1 MRLNKGTKRRAIVYF
16 TIITLL
22 LVFATI
28 SLTVSLPLGLA
39 GKHWRNSP
47 GNVTI
52 GEMTTYYN
60 EYSIRP
66 EADSSAIVIARNEN
80 GSPTVKGMPI
90 NLFVYGIGED
100 FQLPE
105 HPMFKTSKAMLIVSY
120 CLSLL
125 LILCILCILGSI
137 FIGFRKGIYFNKS
150 QVILLRLSA
159 LVSFLLAITGEL
171 GSKCHKFAIG
181 ELYGQSSEIKLAT
194 NLSLDLNDI
203 LIPLFVL
210 MLAEVIN
217 IAVQLNKEESMT
229 I

>member
-28 SLTVSLPLGLA
+28 SLTVSLPVGLA
-39 GKHWRNSP
+39 DKHWRNSP

-60 EYSIRP
+60 EYSIMP

-125 LILCILCILGSI
+125 LILCILWILGSI
-137 FIGFRKGIYFNKS
+137 LIGFRKGIYFNN
-150 QVILLRLSA
+150 
-159 LVSFLLAITGEL
+159 
-171 GSKCHKFAIG
+171 C
-181 ELYGQSSEIKLAT
+181 
-194 NLSLDLNDI
+194 
-203 LIPLFVL
+203 
-210 MLAEVIN
+210 
-217 IAVQLNKEESMT
+217 SME
-229 I
+229 